1 MPPESTGGS
10 AEMSQRIAVY
20 VYSAD
25 LISQAGVAAQLRGR
39 PEAYVVEQHAIDDA
53 AVAVVV
59 VERIDDEL
67 VRLVRAIQRNGC
79 PKVAVVATDPSTDG
93 DLVAASGIS
102 AVLRRSEVTP
112 ELLASTVVAIDAGRQ
127 LATVASHAPTPCGPA
142 LSGRFNER
150 ERAVLALLA
159 DGCDTQEIAERL
171 YYSERT
177 IKGIIHD
184 ITSRLNLRNRSHAVA
199 YAIKV
204 GAV

>member
-25 LISQAGVAAQLRGR
+25 VISQAGVAAQLRGR

-59 VERIDDEL
+59 VDRIDDEL
-67 VRLVRAIQRNGC
+67 VRLVRAIQRDGC

-93 DLVAASGIS
+93 ELLASSGIS
-102 AVLRRSEVTP
+102 AILRRSEVTP

-127 LATVASHAPTPCGPA
+127 LAAVAPHSPAPCPRLPA
-142 LSGRFNER
+142 RFNDR